1 MHHEFE
7 LFYNLCYKL
16 TTPSCLLDPGILR
29 LSSVTSVLKN
39 IEFESQIFVNPL
51 KLTEFPLA
59 HGSFQDAFS
68 NDKVLVSNP
77 NFGHA
82 AALFD
87 ERYGEYIFKDSTR
100 GIS

>member
-1 MHHEFE
+1 M
-7 LFYNLCYKL
+7 
-16 TTPSCLLDPGILR
+16 R